1 MSIVNI
7 AGYKFT
13 QLTDIDTLKQTLLSK
28 CEELQLRG
36 TILLAAEGTNQMLAG
51 SRAAIDQ
58 YYEFLQEHGLF
69 EGITFK
75 ESLSA
80 ETPFKRLFIKRKKEI
95 IPFGVANID
104 PEQKPAPYLSPTTLK
119 AWLDEGR
126 EVVLLDTRNAYE
138 VSYGTFEQALEL
150 PGLEHFRDF
159 SAHIDQLD
167 ASFKQ
172 KTIVTFCTG
181 GIRCEKAAPLMQQKG
196 FEDVYQLEG
205 GILSYFEAC
214 GGAHYRG
221 SCFVF
226 DERVTLQPD
235 LSTC

>member
-13 QLTDIDTLKQTLLSK
+13 QLADLDTLKRTLLSK
-28 CEELQLRG
+28 CEELELRG
-36 TILLAAEGTNQMLAG
+36 TILLAQEGTNQMLAG
-51 SRAAIDQ
+51 SRAGIDQ
-58 YYEFLQEHGLF
+58 YYAFLQERGLF

-75 ESLSA
+75 ESVSA
-80 ETPFKRLFIKRKKEI
+80 EIPFKRLFVKLKKEI
-95 IPFGVANID
+95 IPCGAASID
-104 PEQKPAPYLSPTTLK
+104 PAQEPAPYLSPRTLK

-138 VSYGTFEQALEL
+138 VAYGTFEQALEL
-150 PGLEHFRDF
+150 PGLDHFRDF
-159 SAHIDQLD
+159 SAQLDQLD
-167 ASFKQ
+167 ESFKQ

-214 GGAHYRG
+214 GGAHYQG

-235 LSTC
+235 LSAC